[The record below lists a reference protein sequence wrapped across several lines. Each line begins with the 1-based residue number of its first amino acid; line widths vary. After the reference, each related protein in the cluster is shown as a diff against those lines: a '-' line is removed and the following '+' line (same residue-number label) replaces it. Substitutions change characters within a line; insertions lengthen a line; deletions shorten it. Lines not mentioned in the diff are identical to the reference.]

1 MADLP
6 APVSLGSAWSRLAQP
21 QSTSKTR
28 LPVGDGCGA
37 AHSGI
42 GIEVEWIYDSKIA
55 ATLAVELISV
65 PNAAGDYQRFKQAY
79 LSGCLRAIQVGR
91 TAWSRFR
98 PVPQLLSTSGV
109 GVQAKTH
116 FFGLDGYEILYCTSH
131 SSVLAVMY
139 YRGSEPDWEVVK
151 AAAKGFASR
160 P

>member
-6 APVSLGSAWSRLAQP
+6 APVSLGSAWSRLSQP
-21 QSTSKTR
+21 QSTSKTS

-42 GIEVEWIYDSKIA
+42 GSEVEGIYDSKNA
-55 ATLAVELISV
+55 ATLEVELISV
-65 PNAAGDYQRFKQAY
+65 PNAAGDYQKFKQAY
-79 LSGCLRAIQVGR
+79 LSGCLKAIRVGR
-91 TAWSRFR
+91 TAWSGFR
-98 PVPQLLSTSGV
+98 PVPQLLSSSGV

-116 FFGLDGYEILYCTSH
+116 FFGIDSYEILYCTWH

-139 YRGSEPDWEVVK
+139 YRGSQPDWEVMK
-151 AAAKGFASR
+151 AATKGFASS

>member
-6 APVSLGSAWSRLAQP
+6 APVSLGSAWSRLSQP
-21 QSTSKTR
+21 QSTSKTS

-42 GIEVEWIYDSKIA
+42 GSEVEGIYDQK
-55 ATLAVELISV
+55 
-65 PNAAGDYQRFKQAY
+65 FKQAY
-79 LSGCLRAIQVGR
+79 LSGCLKAIRVGR
-91 TAWSRFR
+91 TAWSGFR
-98 PVPQLLSTSGV
+98 PVPQLLSSSGV

-116 FFGLDGYEILYCTSH
+116 FFGIDSYEILYCTWH

-139 YRGSEPDWEVVK
+139 YRGSQPDWEVMK
-151 AAAKGFASR
+151 AATKGFASS